1 MIKSI
6 VTLTMNPAVDQSSS
20 TDFVTDER
28 KLKCSNERYD
38 PGGGGINVSRAIKIL
53 GGHSKAFYPAGGCS
67 GDLLE
72 RLLDREKIEHS
83 RISIDGRTR
92 INIHLLEEST
102 NRQYRLNMPGAK
114 VSEGEWRDCL
124 QVIKD
129 FTPSPDYIVA
139 SGSLPPGVPD
149 DFYAR
154 IARLSKELNSKFILD
169 TSGEPLQKALDEGVF
184 LIKPNLNEFSDLID
198 ETVENEE
205 QIIDRA
211 KDIIN
216 QGKCEVIV
224 NSTGAA
230 GTIVVTKDE
239 ATHIYA
245 PLVPINSRIGAGDCM
260 VAGIT
265 LKLAS
270 SVALMYA
277 IRYGVASGTA
287 AVITPGTELCRKDDV
302 ERLYKKL
309 KEF

>member
-28 KLKCSNERYD
+28 KLKCRNERYD

-114 VSEGEWRDCL
+114 VSEGEWRQCL

-198 ETVENEE
+198 ETIENEE
-205 QIIDRA
+205 QIIDTA

-216 QGKCEVIV
+216 QGKCDVIV